1 MLITLIKFV
10 YANGLINTDK
20 LFKSYNNNYP
30 IIRIESK
37 L

>member
-20 LFKSYNNNYP
+20 LFESYNNNYP
-30 IIRIESK
+30 NNYSY
-37 L
+37 